1 MSDVRSMNHDTKFD
15 ADVNFDEK
23 RTSARFITHIGSQDV
38 NATDGVAAAAFMG
51 SADLNP
57 VDHVKF
63 GRCKRVRKSTQ
74 KKLGYQIS
82 LLEEKWQKL
91 KSKMEQK
98 LKDTEVLL
106 YSTKN
111 QITVAE
117 SMVQFNNIL
126 NMFNSAQN
134 QYLQPSEEEDEA
146 DTWFEDIDNW
156 VFEFKF
162 TTG

>member
-23 RTSARFITHIGSQDV
+23 RTSARFTTHIGSQDV

>member
-1 MSDVRSMNHDTKFD
+1 MSDVRSMNRDTKFD

-23 RTSARFITHIGSQDV
+23 RTSARFTAHIGSQDV

-82 LLEEKWQKL
+82 LLEE
-91 KSKMEQK
+91 SKI
-98 LKDTEVLL
+98 EV
-106 YSTKN
+106 KN
-111 QITVAE
+111 GAKIQR
-117 SMVQFNNIL
+117 
-126 NMFNSAQN
+126 
-134 QYLQPSEEEDEA
+134 D
-146 DTWFEDIDNW
+146 
-156 VFEFKF
+156 
-162 TTG
+162 

>member
-1 MSDVRSMNHDTKFD
+1 
-15 ADVNFDEK
+15 
-23 RTSARFITHIGSQDV
+23 
-38 NATDGVAAAAFMG
+38 MG

-63 GRCKRVRKSTQ
+63 VRCKRVRKSTQ

-134 QYLQPSEEEDEA
+134 LYLQPSEEEDEA